1 VSLGLSAD
9 MFNTVSYG
17 KERPIAQG
25 SNEDAW
31 QANRRAEFVIENM
44 GAL

>member
-1 VSLGLSAD
+1 
-9 MFNTVSYG
+9 MFKTVSYG

-31 QANRRAEFVIENM
+31 QQNRRSEFVIENM
-44 GAL
+44 DAL